1 MRQAPAAS
9 RYPAELRAPGRGAA
23 VLAAAAPGR
32 NWLEAAVTK
41 PAEPVAPRI
50 IAGPGR
56 LMVHQCSHLGS
67 RKARRAR

>member
-1 MRQAPAAS
+1 M
-9 RYPAELRAPGRGAA
+9 
-23 VLAAAAPGR
+23 LAAAAPGR
-32 NWLEAAVTK
+32 NWLGAAVTK

-56 LMVHQCSHLGS
+56 LMVHQWSHLGS